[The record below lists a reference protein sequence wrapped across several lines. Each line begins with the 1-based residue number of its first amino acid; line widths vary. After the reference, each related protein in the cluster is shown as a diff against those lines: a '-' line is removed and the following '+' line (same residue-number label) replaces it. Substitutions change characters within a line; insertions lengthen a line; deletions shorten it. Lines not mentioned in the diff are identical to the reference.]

1 MQLAQLGVL
10 TTDPTSSEFNSE
22 RERKYHL
29 LAEVI
34 VGCVC
39 NYCSLCKT
47 QRRKLNHVVFAT
59 GTMMTDIGHVN
70 CECDTF
76 RLCVMSVV
84 LNQILVLG
92 ILWVIVT

>member
-1 MQLAQLGVL
+1 MQLAELGVV

-29 LAEVI
+29 LSEVI

-39 NYCSLCKT
+39 NYVSLCKT
-47 QRRKLNHVVFAT
+47 QRKKLNHVVFAT
-59 GTMMTDIGHVN
+59 GTMMTVIGTVN

-76 RLCVMSVV
+76 RLCVMSVESNSWNRNT
-84 LNQILVLG
+84 LHG
-92 ILWVIVT
+92 